1 VTPPPVAAPPAPP
14 IDDSF
19 VTYKDI
25 KFMAIKGDDSQDQD
39 ALVNFGGG
47 QITVVPKDGGVA
59 YASVPYP
66 SIAHATYSHSKDPK
80 WDGGLP
86 APPENL
92 NIHGFLRG
100 SRHWLTLQSK
110 TGYVLL
116 RLDDANFRAVLDTI
130 ENRCRL
136 KVDRMPEG
144 GH

>member
-1 VTPPPVAAPPAPP
+1 
-14 IDDSF
+14 
-19 VTYKDI
+19 
-25 KFMAIKGDDSQDQD
+25 MAVKGDDSQDQD

-47 QITVVPKDGGVA
+47 QITVVPKDGGAA

-66 SIAHATYSHSKDPK
+66 TIAHATYSHSKDPK

-86 APPENL
+86 APPDNL

-116 RLDDANFRAVLDTI
+116 RLDDANFRQVLDTI